1 MPPSPLSHS
10 LFKCWFR
17 DHLLLQEAF
26 HDLYP
31 QVELSA
37 SFGLL
42 HPLFFSIITFAFC
55 VHLLHVVIDT
65 LRAETKSVLLQCLGH
80 RNFSVSLFELTDEQ
94 KQMLNPCWL
103 LWPSAQGWA
112 PYVNVRTLTQT
123 YEMSEN
129 QQPQNFC

>member
-1 MPPSPLSHS
+1 M
-10 LFKCWFR
+10 
-17 DHLLLQEAF
+17 
-26 HDLYP
+26 
-31 QVELSA
+31 
-37 SFGLL
+37 
-42 HPLFFSIITFAFC
+42 
-55 VHLLHVVIDT
+55 VIDT
-65 LRAETKSVLLQCLGH
+65 LRAETKSLLLQCLGH